1 MKMDINYFVGKI
13 CTIYV
18 SNTTRLFTEQQFVD
32 YFVGTVEYIDHN
44 WNVWIKH
51 PTTGC
56 MNFFAKEHIIGI
68 CEEQVIYP
76 ENEEHEKEILN
87 ALEPKETIEVS
98 NSPYL
103 DVEGLSKL

>member
-1 MKMDINYFVGKI
+1 MDIKYFVGKI

-32 YFVGTVEYIDHN
+32 YFVGIVEHIDYN
-44 WNVWIKH
+44 WNVYIKH

-56 MNFFAKEHIIGI
+56 MNFFAKNHIIGI

-76 ENEEHEKEILN
+76 ENEEQEAEILN
-87 ALEPKETIEVS
+87 SVKSEEIS
-98 NSPYL
+98 SDSPFL
-103 DVEGLSKL
+103 DIDGLSKLSG